1 VSPSERRA
9 AKVGE
14 VDEAAPP
21 PEYTSAFQAALDA
34 TFDEKKVGAETRST
48 RDALADTA
56 AVEIP
61 PVEIPPVDIPDIVP
75 ATVDVPSEPRRR
87 PVSRRAAPP
96 VVVVE
101 QEPPRQVVTSPH
113 HAADAWHGAAN
124 APVVVPI
131 PLAAGGRVTA
141 LRSVGRRPRV
151 RKVTRVLRH
160 IDPWSTFKVALVFS
174 IVLYGVLLTAGVLLW
189 NVASNTG
196 TVDNVERWFTQ
207 FGWESYEL
215 KGGEI
220 YHNAWI
226 AGLFGVVGLTGLAV
240 LSATLFNL
248 ISDMVGGVRVTVLEE
263 EVIEQTT
270 SRSDRFIIRRPPE
283 GPSPVAQFDLGGD
296 LDPPANGTRTDTGG
310 AANAPR
316 LPVEEPALRNQ
327 QGDR

>member
-9 AKVGE
+9 ARLGE
-14 VDEAAPP
+14 VDEA
-21 PEYTSAFQAALDA
+21 TSPLEHTSQFQAALDS
-34 TFDEKKVGAETRST
+34 TFEEKKLGAEARSKLDST
-48 RDALADTA
+48 FEEHKLGAEIRPPADASADTE
-56 AVEIP
+56 VEAR
-61 PVEIPPVDIPDIVP
+61 PVDIPDIVP
-75 ATVDVPSEPRRR
+75 ATVDVPPAPDR
-87 PVSRRAAPP
+87 PPSRRVAPP

-101 QEPPRQVVTSPH
+101 QDPAPRQVVASPRRE
-113 HAADAWHGAAN
+113 ATDAWHGAAN
-124 APVVVPI
+124 APVVVPL
-131 PLAAGGRVTA
+131 PLAAGGRVA
-141 LRSVGRRPRV
+141 AFRSAGRRPRV
-151 RKVTRVLRH
+151 RKVTRVVRH

-220 YHNAWI
+220 FHNAWI

-263 EVIEQTT
+263 EVMEHTT
-270 SRSDRFIIRRPPE
+270 SRSDRFVIRRPPD
-283 GPSPVAQFDLGGD
+283 GPSPVAEFDLGGD
-296 LDPPANGTRTDTGG
+296 LEVPANGTRTGSAG
-310 AANAPR
+310 AESAPR
-316 LPVEEPALRNQ
+316 S
-327 QGDR
+327 G

>member
-1 VSPSERRA
+1 
-9 AKVGE
+9 VGE
-14 VDEAAPP
+14 VDEAASP

-34 TFDEKKVGAETRST
+34 TFDEKKVGAETRPT
-48 RDALADTA
+48 PDASADTA
-56 AVEIP
+56 AVE
-61 PVEIPPVDIPDIVP
+61 VQPVDVPDIVP

-87 PVSRRAAPP
+87 PASKRVAPP

-101 QEPPRQVVTSPH
+101 QDPPQRQVVTSPRDE
-113 HAADAWHGAAN
+113 AADAWHGAAN
-124 APVVVPI
+124 TPVVVPI
-131 PLAAGGRVTA
+131 PLAAGGRVAA

-151 RKVTRVLRH
+151 RKVTRVVRH

-220 YHNAWI
+220 FHNAWI

-263 EVIEQTT
+263 EVIEHTT
-270 SRSDRFIIRRPPE
+270 SRSDRFVIRRPPE
-283 GPSPVAQFDLGGD
+283 GLSPVAEFDLDGD
-296 LDPPANGTRTDTGG
+296 LDLPANATRT
-310 AANAPR
+310 APR
-316 LPVEEPALRNQ
+316 VPRTPQRSGGGTSVEEPAT
-327 QGDR
+327 